1 MGDFPLV
8 SIVSIC
14 WNRKADICESLKKI
28 REIEYDNLE
37 VIVVDNCSTDGT
49 VEAIEKDFPEVN
61 LIKMYK
67 NIGIEAYNIGFKNA
81 KGKYIIIIDDDSF
94 PHRQAVSRMVKKFE
108 SDVKLGIA
116 AFDVRNFYNYD
127 LVTME
132 EVKENIV
139 EDTRAESKEY
149 LMAFNGAGAG
159 VRREVLEKV
168 GFYPEE
174 FFLYWNEQD
183 TAFRILDLGYK
194 IQFFSDIIS
203 YHKYSPKN
211 RDSWRA
217 PFYYTRNAFWLI
229 WKNYSL
235 ITSVKLT
242 LKMIKDCF
250 YYSMEQKT
258 FVYLK
263 GMLFAFKDCKNLKGK
278 RKPVKKYIEEN
289 LRIPFNVSFTFF
301 K

>member
-1 MGDFPLV
+1 MVPLV

-28 REIEYDNLE
+28 REIDYDNLE
-37 VIVVDNCSTDGT
+37 IILVDNHSEDGT
-49 VEAIEKDFPEVN
+49 IEEVEENFKEVK
-61 LIKMYK
+61 LIKMFK

-94 PHRQAVSRMVKKFE
+94 PHKDAVKRMVEKFE
-108 SDVKLGIA
+108 KDEKLGMV

-127 LVTME
+127 AVTME
-132 EVKENIV
+132 EVKENA
-139 EDTRAESKEY
+139 DTKAEAKDY

-159 VRREVLEKV
+159 VRRDLLEQV

-183 TAFRILDLGYK
+183 TAFRILDTGYK
-194 IQFFSDIIS
+194 IQFFSDVLS
-203 YHKYSPKN
+203 YHKYSPRN
-211 RDSWRA
+211 RESWRA

-235 ITSVKLT
+235 INSIKLT
-242 LKMIKDCF
+242 FKMVGDCF

-258 FVYLK
+258 CIYLK
-263 GMLFAFKDCKNLKGK
+263 AMLLAFKDYKVLKGK
-278 RKPVKKYIEEN
+278 RKPVNKYIEDN
-289 LRIPFNVSFTFF
+289 LRIPLNVSFTFF

>member
-1 MGDFPLV
+1 MNKPLV

-14 WNRKADICESLKKI
+14 WNRKADICESLRKI
-28 REIEYDNLE
+28 REIDYDNLE
-37 VIVVDNCSTDGT
+37 VILVDNYSTDGT
-49 VEAIEKDFPEVN
+49 VEAVEEEFKEVK
-61 LIKMYK
+61 LIKMFK

-94 PHRQAVSRMVKKFE
+94 PHKQAVKRMVEKFE
-108 SDVKLGIA
+108 CDEKLGMV

-127 LVTME
+127 SVTMDDIIE
-132 EVKENIV
+132 EQK
-139 EDTRAESKEY
+139 DTKAEAKDY

-159 VRREVLEKV
+159 VRRDLLEQV

-183 TAFRILDLGYK
+183 TAFRILDTGYK
-194 IQFFSDIIS
+194 IQFFSDVVS

-211 RDSWRA
+211 RASWRA
-217 PFYYTRNAFWLI
+217 PLYYTRNAFWLI

-235 ITSVKLT
+235 GTSIKLT
-242 LKMIKDCF
+242 FKMIKDCF

-258 FVYLK
+258 WIYLK
-263 GMLFAFKDCKNLKGK
+263 AAFLAFKYYKNLNGK
-278 RKPVKKYIEEN
+278 RKPVDKHIEDN
-289 LRIPFNVSFTFF
+289 LRIPLNVSFTFF
-301 K
+301 R

>member
-1 MGDFPLV
+1 MF
-8 SIVSIC
+8 
-14 WNRKADICESLKKI
+14 
-28 REIEYDNLE
+28 
-37 VIVVDNCSTDGT
+37 
-49 VEAIEKDFPEVN
+49 
-61 LIKMYK
+61 K

-94 PHRQAVSRMVKKFE
+94 PHKDAVKRMVGKFE
-108 SDVKLGIA
+108 KDEKLGMV

-127 LVTME
+127 TVTME
-132 EVKENIV
+132 EVKENT
-139 EDTRAESKEY
+139 DTKAEAKDY

-159 VRREVLEKV
+159 VRRDLLEAV

-183 TAFRILDLGYK
+183 TASRILDSGYK
-194 IQFFSDIIS
+194 IQFFSDVVS

-211 RDSWRA
+211 RASCRA
-217 PFYYTRNAFWLI
+217 PLYYTRNAFWLI

-235 ITSVKLT
+235 GASIKLT
-242 LKMIKDCF
+242 FKMIMDCF

-258 FVYLK
+258 WIYLK
-263 GMLFAFKDCKNLKGK
+263 ASFLAFKDYKALKGK
-278 RKPVKKYIEEN
+278 RKPVDKYIENN

-301 K
+301 R

>member
-1 MGDFPLV
+1 MTAPLV

-28 REIEYDNLE
+28 REIDYDNLE
-37 VIVVDNCSTDGT
+37 VILVDNNSEDGT
-49 VEAIEKDFPEVN
+49 IEEVEENFKEVK
-61 LIKMYK
+61 LIKMFK

-94 PHRQAVSRMVKKFE
+94 PHKDAVKRMVEKFE
-108 SDVKLGIA
+108 KDEKLGMV

-127 LVTME
+127 TVTME
-132 EVKENIV
+132 EVKENT
-139 EDTRAESKEY
+139 DTKAEAKDY

-159 VRREVLEKV
+159 VRRDLLEAV

-183 TAFRILDLGYK
+183 TAFRILDSGYK
-194 IQFFSDIIS
+194 IQFFSDVVS

-211 RDSWRA
+211 RASCRA
-217 PFYYTRNAFWLI
+217 PLYYTRNAFWLI

-235 ITSVKLT
+235 GASIKLT
-242 LKMIKDCF
+242 FKMIMDCF

-258 FVYLK
+258 WIYLK
-263 GMLFAFKDCKNLKGK
+263 ASFLAFKDYKALKGK
-278 RKPVKKYIEEN
+278 RKPVDKYIENN

-301 K
+301 R

>member
-1 MGDFPLV
+1 MDATLV

-14 WNRKADICESLKKI
+14 WNRKADICESLRKI
-28 REIEYDNLE
+28 REIDYDNLE
-37 VIVVDNCSTDGT
+37 VILVDNYSTDGT
-49 VEAIEKDFPEVN
+49 IEEIEENFKEVK
-61 LIKMYK
+61 LIKMFK

-94 PHRQAVSRMVKKFE
+94 PHRQAVKRMVERFE
-108 SDVKLGIA
+108 SDENLGIV

-127 LVTME
+127 SVTMNEIE
-132 EVKENIV
+132 ENKVQ
-139 EDTRAESKEY
+139 DTKAEAQDY

-159 VRREVLEKV
+159 VRRDLLEKV

-183 TAFRILDLGYK
+183 TAFRILDAGYK
-194 IQFFSDIIS
+194 IQFFSDVVS

-211 RDSWRA
+211 RASWRA
-217 PFYYTRNAFWLI
+217 PLYYTRNAFWLI

-235 ITSVKLT
+235 EASIKLT
-242 LKMIKDCF
+242 FEMIKDCF

-258 FVYLK
+258 LVYLK
-263 GMLFAFKDCKNLKGK
+263 GMFLAFKDSKNLKGK
-278 RKPVKKYIEEN
+278 RKPVDKYIEEN

>member
-1 MGDFPLV
+1 MTTPLV

-14 WNRKADICESLKKI
+14 WNRKNDICESLKKI
-28 REIEYDNLE
+28 REIDYDNLE
-37 VIVVDNCSTDGT
+37 VILVDNHSEDGT
-49 VEAIEKDFPEVN
+49 VEEIEKNYKEVK
-61 LIKMYK
+61 LIKMFK

-94 PHRQAVSRMVKKFE
+94 PHKMAVKRMVEKFE
-108 SDVKLGIA
+108 NDEKLGMV

-127 LVTME
+127 AVTME
-132 EVKENIV
+132 ENVTQSSETK
-139 EDTRAESKEY
+139 AEAKNY

-159 VRREVLEKV
+159 VRRDLLEKV

-183 TAFRILDLGYK
+183 TAFRILDSGYK
-194 IQFFSDIIS
+194 IQFFSDVVS

-211 RDSWRA
+211 RASWRA

-235 ITSVKLT
+235 NSSVKLT

-250 YYSMEQKT
+250 FYSMEQKT
-258 FVYLK
+258 FIYLK
-263 GMLFAFKDCKNLKGK
+263 AAFFAFKDYKALKGK
-278 RKPVKKYIEEN
+278 RRPVKKYIEDN

-301 K
+301 R

>member
-1 MGDFPLV
+1 MNTPLV

-14 WNRKADICESLKKI
+14 WNRKADICESLRKI

-37 VIVVDNCSTDGT
+37 VILVDNYSTDGT
-49 VEAIEKDFPEVN
+49 IEEIEENFKEVK
-61 LIKMYK
+61 LIKMFK

-81 KGKYIIIIDDDSF
+81 NGKYIIIIDDDSF
-94 PHRQAVSRMVKKFE
+94 PHKQAVTRMVEKFE
-108 SDVKLGIA
+108 NDKKLGIV

-127 LVTME
+127 AVTMGE
-132 EVKENIV
+132 IIDANN
-139 EDTRAESKEY
+139 DTKADSQNY

-159 VRREVLEKV
+159 VRRDLLEKV

-183 TAFRILDLGYK
+183 TAFRILDAGYK
-194 IQFFSDIIS
+194 IRFFSDVVS

-211 RDSWRA
+211 RASWRA
-217 PFYYTRNAFWLI
+217 PLYYTRNAFWLI

-235 ITSVKLT
+235 EASIKLT
-242 LKMIKDCF
+242 FKMIKDCF

-258 FVYLK
+258 LVYLK
-263 GMLFAFKDCKNLKGK
+263 GMFLAFKDSKNLKGK
-278 RKPVKKYIEEN
+278 RKPVDKYIEEN